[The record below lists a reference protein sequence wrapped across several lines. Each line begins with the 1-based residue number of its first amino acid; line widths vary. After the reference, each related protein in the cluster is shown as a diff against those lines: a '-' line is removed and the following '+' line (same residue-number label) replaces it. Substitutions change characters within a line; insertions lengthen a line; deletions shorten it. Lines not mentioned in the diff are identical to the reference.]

1 VLDFADISGPG
12 AADVDTEVQYAGQAY
27 TMVKGSR
34 LPLAVQIRSQ
44 NGIITAVNVDGT
56 WQDVGTLSN
65 TTSLALG
72 SVFLVIGVLIF
83 GWPWIRRMGK
93 SPTALIRGRP

>member
-12 AADVDTEVQYAGQAY
+12 AADVD
-27 TMVKGSR
+27 
-34 LPLAVQIRSQ
+34 
-44 NGIITAVNVDGT
+44 
-56 WQDVGTLSN
+56 